1 MAKFRPMFLTIPFGV
16 VLAVGGAALMVAAN
30 APQSS
35 YFVDGK
41 APVRHSVTPEMEKA
55 TAAEA
60 KQPLPQFTVTDSEGK
75 PVTLADPKAAKP
87 QFVYFVLDGCP
98 CSFDAEPQFH
108 RLFDRYRDKI
118 DFVSVTDADKKKA
131 HDWSIQLLV
140 NYPVV
145 PDPEKKIIHAF
156 GAKASVYSMLVGT
169 DGRVIKMWPGY
180 SAEILKQMNSL
191 MAATAGVEEKP
202 FDPQYAPVEKATGCA
217 F

>member
-1 MAKFRPMFLTIPFGV
+1 
-16 VLAVGGAALMVAAN
+16 MVAAN

-35 YFVDGK
+35 MFVDGK

-60 KQPLPQFTVTDSEGK
+60 KQALPRFDVLDSEGK
-75 PVTLADPKAAKP
+75 PVTLASGKADRP

-108 RLFDRYRDKI
+108 RLFERYKGKI

-131 HDWSIQLLV
+131 HDWNIQLLV

-145 PDPEKKIIHAF
+145 PDPEKKIIHAY
-156 GAKASVYSMLVGT
+156 GAKSSVYSMLIGT
-169 DGRVIKMWPGY
+169 DGHVVKMWPGY

-191 MAATAGVEEKP
+191 MAAEAGVEEKP
-202 FDPQYAPVEKATGCA
+202 FDPQYAPLEKATGCA